1 MITKEDLTITGI
13 DSVLAITDC
22 QLEAKP
28 NHHASCLVKCS
39 VSDELLYQALH
50 EQILS
55 IRYDKDGAEELLF
68 RGVLDRYEQER
79 KGNYLEVSLWMLSG
93 SIWLN
98 HQKHTRAFQNTDQS
112 YEMVIRNVL
121 ASQSGT
127 DVLFAV
133 NNKEKQPIQDLIVQ
147 YQESDWNFIKRMASH
162 LNSVVVPDIR
172 SGQPKLYI
180 GCPEGTTIDDDLK
193 FHDCTISIDKRFHEK
208 QTHSL
213 PKDCYLFYRVESGSR
228 YPVGAR
234 VNVKGRTLSVLS
246 CSARLLKGEMVF
258 SYEIGFPVLY
268 KTDRYYNDN
277 LTGAALMGTVMET
290 DAQSVKVLFDV
301 DPNEADAVAVESC
314 RNNDMA
320 DCSNISSAA
329 DRYFTTTGGKEL
341 KLVSESIG
349 LDGHTGN
356 SFVIDDQKGISFHGK
371 KMELEAKGK
380 MILKGNKIQ
389 VSAPLQAT
397 LLKGTMTGGS
407 INICQDFNTS
417 GKVQFLANA
426 APYQEEEPVRLERTV
441 EIGEI
446 GQLAAGMIPTGKSND
461 YVVDQALGMLVQGK
475 GRSRQ

>member
-1 MITKEDLTITGI
+1 
-13 DSVLAITDC
+13 
-22 QLEAKP
+22 
-28 NHHASCLVKCS
+28 
-39 VSDELLYQALH
+39 
-50 EQILS
+50 
-55 IRYDKDGAEELLF
+55 
-68 RGVLDRYEQER
+68 
-79 KGNYLEVSLWMLSG
+79 
-93 SIWLN
+93 
-98 HQKHTRAFQNTDQS
+98 
-112 YEMVIRNVL
+112 
-121 ASQSGT
+121 
-127 DVLFAV
+127 
-133 NNKEKQPIQDLIVQ
+133 
-147 YQESDWNFIKRMASH
+147 
-162 LNSVVVPDIR
+162 
-172 SGQPKLYI
+172 
-180 GCPEGTTIDDDLK
+180 
-193 FHDCTISIDKRFHEK
+193 
-208 QTHSL
+208 
-213 PKDCYLFYRVESGSR
+213 
-228 YPVGAR
+228 
-234 VNVKGRTLSVLS
+234 
-246 CSARLLKGEMVF
+246 
-258 SYEIGFPVLY
+258 
-268 KTDRYYNDN
+268 
-277 LTGAALMGTVMET
+277 MGTVMET

-301 DPNEADAVAVESC
+301 DPNEVDIKKTYFWVPAMGNIFSCIPEPGEKVSILFKNPNEADAVAVESC

-320 DCSNISSAA
+320 DCSNIRSAA

-417 GKVQFLANA
+417 GKVQVLANA